1 MDCEAAICPDLVG
14 ATVIEHRVRFPEFS
28 CERFMTIPAADIDGC
43 AILNLTTGICTI
55 YLEKRASKEAVRHE
69 HSHCNGWHHDW
80 DPQRRRYSWHAMPE
94 VLKYDFKETGS

>member
-1 MDCEAAICPDLVG
+1 
-14 ATVIEHRVRFPEFS
+14 
-28 CERFMTIPAADIDGC
+28 MTIPAADIDGC

-55 YLEKRASKEAVRHE
+55 YLDRRASKEAVRHE

-94 VLKYDFKETGS
+94 VLKYDFASKEAGN